1 MFESF
6 VTTLMRGEGVGTGS
20 LLLVIGL
27 AISLALRALVAVGHR
42 PRLRTPTTLLVMG
55 SVLMIG
61 LDYAE
66 LSPKLARWFSVVPM
80 ALLLFAFGRLLSVAV
95 FDWLLA
101 RRFQTDA
108 PRIVRDIVD
117 GLFAALALLVTLG
130 AMGVE
135 TGSLLTTSA
144 VLTAVLGLSLQDTLG
159 NLFAGLSLQAQR
171 PFVPGDWIQIDRE
184 GSQVGCVLEI
194 NWRATRLLTGDNQEL
209 TIPNSQLARSVIL
222 NHSRSGGGTGR
233 AVRVT
238 VPYEIPTQRVH
249 AALAHATEG
258 VLGIPHAPKPR
269 IVTVGFAE
277 IGVQYELRF
286 NVSDYS
292 LRSSIDNAL
301 RDRIWYSLQ
310 RARIPFAA
318 APRGAVLPLNE
329 DPNSERS
336 TRALAL
342 RKIDFL
348 RDLPDSAV
356 ESMADASR
364 TELYAPG
371 ESVMRQGETSEELYL
386 CLDGELIVLHQMDN
400 GPEREVARLHAG
412 GLFGEMAQL
421 TGQARSATVRAAT
434 ACELVVV
441 SKSAFVPVL
450 RENPA
455 LAELI
460 SERLAERRA
469 ELDALERATPEV
481 KRATLDRHKLD
492 FLQRLRAFFAD

>member
-1 MFESF
+1 MFESL

-27 AISLALRALVAVGHR
+27 AISLALRGLVAIGHR
-42 PRLRTPTTLLVMG
+42 TRLRTPTTLLVMG

-80 ALLLFAFGRLLSVAV
+80 ALLLLAFGRLLSVAV

-101 RRFQTDA
+101 RRLQTDA

-171 PFVPGDWIQIDRE
+171 PFVAGDWIQIGE
-184 GSQVGCVLEI
+184 GSQIGYVVEI

-222 NHSRSGGGTGR
+222 NHSRSVNGTGR
-233 AVRVT
+233 GVRIT
-238 VPYEIPTQRVH
+238 VPYEFPTQRVH
-249 AALAHATEG
+249 AALARATEG
-258 VLGIPHAPKPR
+258 VLGIPREPKPR
-269 IVTVGFAE
+269 IVTAGFADL
-277 IGVQYELRF
+277 GVQYEVRF
-286 NVSDYS
+286 HVSDYAM
-292 LRSSIDNAL
+292 RASIEQAL
-301 RDRIWYSLQ
+301 RDRIWYSLH

-318 APRGAVLPLNE
+318 SPRSAVWPLAE
-329 DPNSERS
+329 DTDQERT
-336 TRALAL
+336 TRTLAL

-356 ESMADASR
+356 DELAEASR

-371 ESVMRQGETSEELYL
+371 ECVMRQGEIGEELYL
-386 CLDGELIVLHQMDN
+386 CLDGELIVLHQMDE

-412 GLFGEMAQL
+412 SLFGEMAQL
-421 TGQARSATVRAAT
+421 SGQARSATVRAAS

-441 SKSAFVPVL
+441 PKRAFVPVL
-450 RENPA
+450 KDNPA

-469 ELDALERATPEV
+469 ELDALERVTPEV
-481 KRATLDRHKLD
+481 KRATLAKHKGD
-492 FLQRLRAFFAD
+492 FLQRLRAFFVD